1 MGNSRIEQIIEEIE
15 DYIDTCK
22 GPLLGSSDK
31 IVVNRE
37 RMEEQIKMLFWR
49 MPRPRRTRSSPRP
62 ISKIRSLSMSMRL
75 CSRLMNRPTR

>member
-37 RMEEQIKMLFWR
+37 RMEELLRELRLKTPEEITADMDL
-49 MPRPRRTRSSPRP
+49 
-62 ISKIRSLSMSMRL
+62 SKPVLVMDHEPEEL
-75 CSRLMNRPTR
+75 QEL